1 MNGGF
6 SPLEGFMSEKDYK
19 GCVSTLRLADGAL
32 FPIPI
37 TLDASREDI
46 DRLSIV
52 PGARLTLRDPRD
64 DEALA
69 IITGQSLHCD
79 NAGDHCSRVAQW
91 RMCTSLTRSKRL
103 SKCSGRT
110 TRRTRP
116 WPTFAAASRTTTS
129 AATSRRSRR
138 RRTLTTSPCAVR
150 RRLSHLG
157 SQIAYA
163 LRRHAR
169 RAPGAL

>member
-1 MNGGF
+1 
-6 SPLEGFMSEKDYK
+6 MSEKDYK

-46 DRLSIV
+46 DRLSII

-69 IITGQSLHCD
+69 IITGQLLDCD
-79 NAGDHCSRVAQW
+79 NAIDSSSRVVQS
-91 RMCTSLTRSKRL
+91 RMCTSPTRSRRP
-103 SKCSGRT
+103 SKCSVRM

-116 WPTFAAASRTTTS
+116 
-129 AATSRRSRR
+129 
-138 RRTLTTSPCAVR
+138 
-150 RRLSHLG
+150 
-157 SQIAYA
+157 
-163 LRRHAR
+163 
-169 RAPGAL
+169 